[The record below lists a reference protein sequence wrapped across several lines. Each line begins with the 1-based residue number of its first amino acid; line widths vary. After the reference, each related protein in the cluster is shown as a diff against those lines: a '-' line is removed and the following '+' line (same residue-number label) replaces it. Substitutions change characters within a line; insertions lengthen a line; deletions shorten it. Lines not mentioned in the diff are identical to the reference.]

1 MQLFTSCGAVVCI
14 ALFSA
19 KLTGDEKYLFGLVE
33 SLWAVSWIAFGFWV
47 HARVI
52 AFAEVNVRAGSSV
65 RFFLLAIAATRIIH
79 ILTTEALDSSSSVPT
94 IAAWISF
101 SITICQIVI
110 EGIQR
115 YWQYTFVGS
124 LLSEQEVQ
132 RGVREPSREF
142 RSSFLARLTFSWID
156 PLLLKA
162 RSKPLEDE
170 DVWDLS
176 DIDKTAVV
184 VDHFKEFQLNSFI
197 FSQTIFREFTESPTF
212 LLQMESSTFFLN
224 RIIVFL
230 QSPKEDQTLSGGL
243 YLLAGLLLGQL
254 ITSTIS
260 GWVFYL
266 ARRNAINIR
275 STLVSEIYEKAL
287 RRSAGVKSDKKD
299 SEKAKSMFDKPDQK
313 ANIGKIVSL
322 MSSDAN
328 RLYNFAGFI
337 HRPLIDLPLSCI
349 ISISALLYLLGPS
362 AMAGLLVV
370 LISGPATGLISQRM
384 IKEQMAYSSAT
395 DHRTQVINEALQGI
409 RILKYFG
416 WEEEFVKRI
425 GKARENELSKAVRLW
440 IYFIGYIVI
449 AWGGSILVVFSSF
462 FCYTVIAGHSLDPAT
477 AFTSVTLLHQVGI
490 SLNVLPM
497 IGMQLMRAKV
507 SLDRIADFLKEEE
520 LEKYEDSSNGFNSNI
535 SNYMRKKART
545 ELSPSGGD
553 SEERAPLLS
562 SASASSCHVV
572 PILEDGENSVSLP
585 SDYVPPLAGFFKGT
599 FIYFGS
605 DDKKPEVDTSNQ
617 APKATRWGFRWWKK
631 RAATASEP
639 VVPSVQVGEDGI
651 FELRD
656 ITVRFHEGKLNVITG
671 PTGSGKSS
679 LLLSMLGG
687 KFSIAFAAQQAF
699 LLNAT
704 IRENILFGS
713 RYEESR
719 YRAVL
724 EACSLVRD
732 LQILEGGDLTEIGE
746 KGINL
751 SGARAAYSRAEII
764 LMDDCLSAVDAPT
777 AKHIVFNCILG
788 PLMKD
793 KTRILV
799 THAIGL
805 VLPHADYVV
814 VMKNGEVA
822 ASGRL
827 EELKELDA
835 IDFELKDFRQDRSRS
850 DKDNALSHGDPEE
863 AKVPSVVAE
872 KGTKIIEDEDKSTGS
887 VKLSVYVSYF
897 KASGGMIFFLIFL
910 LAFVCNT
917 VSDLWIKIWTD
928 ASRASLVSLDAG
940 NLFWFLRRSSWL
952 SRTFDWTLNDG
963 NAGVVA
969 SSEMWAS
976 FSIPLH
982 ASNYDENAIFYI
994 SVYAAISLLGL
1005 LASVL
1010 SRLWVLYGGL
1020 LASRNLHTKLTV
1032 AVFGAPMRFFEKTPL
1047 GRLLNRFTKDIATI
1061 DNDCMDNLDSFF
1073 KLIIQMAATVVLILY
1088 VAPVS
1093 ALIIPFVVFCLYLES
1108 SRELKRLESISN
1120 SPVYA
1125 QFSETLMGVST
1136 VRAYGTEKQFS
1147 ESMVEKVDANNRN
1160 SFYLWTANRWLN
1172 LRCEYLS
1179 AVMTSVVGLA
1189 IILSGLDPG
1198 WAGLTM
1204 IYVFEFTSNLTWLIR
1219 CHANMDMAMN
1229 AVERIEEYAA
1239 IEQEPPAVIAS
1250 GRPSADWP
1258 SKGRIEVQNLTLR
1271 YQDDL
1276 PNVLHGLTFTVLPAE
1291 KIGIVGRTGAGK
1303 SSLTLAFFR
1312 ILNNFGGSIVIDDVD
1327 ISKIGLQDLRSR
1339 LTIIPQ
1345 DPVLF
1350 EGTLRFNLDPLGTYT
1365 DDTIWDAVKAV
1376 GLLESMQ
1383 KGLSRSNSSAS
1394 LLDGEKGK
1402 GAATSSSSSAIGNAS
1417 DTAGDANPTVPKT
1430 GGGVNL
1436 TLESNVAESGNN
1448 FSQGQR
1454 QLICL
1459 ARAILRQTKVFFL
1472 DEATAS
1478 VDEATDSRIQKTI
1491 RTSFKDATVITI
1503 AHRLKTIADYDRV
1516 LVLERGK
1523 IEEFDAPINLINKKN
1538 GLFRKMCEESGDFQD
1553 IVKLASAARSQTGSA
1568 SAATALQ

>member
-1 MQLFTSCGAVVCI
+1 MISVVFGLLGSFAILGVGQAATPAADPARSQMNPRSAKLDRWMLILIAMQLFTSCGAVVCI

-572 PILEDGENSVSLP
+572 PILEDEENSVSLP

-656 ITVRFHEGKLNVITG
+656 ISVRFHEGKLNVITG

-679 LLLSMLGG
+679 LLLSMLGELKRVKG
-687 KFSIAFAAQQAF
+687 FCFLPDPRTNSGATVAFAAQQAF

-746 KGINL
+746 K
-751 SGARAAYSRAEII
+751 AEII

-917 VSDLWIKIWTD
+917 GVGFLSDLWIKIWTD

-1093 ALIIPFVVFCLYLES
+1093 ALIIPFVVFCYSWISSLYLES

-1147 ESMVEKVDANNRN
+1147 QSMVEKVDANNRN

-1402 GAATSSSSSAIGNAS
+1402 GAATSSSSSAFGNAS
-1417 DTAGDANPTVPKT
+1417 NTAGDANPTVPRT

-1436 TLESNVAESGNN
+1436 TLESNVA
-1448 FSQGQR
+1448 
-1454 QLICL
+1454 
-1459 ARAILRQTKVFFL
+1459 
-1472 DEATAS
+1472 D
-1478 VDEATDSRIQKTI
+1478 
-1491 RTSFKDATVITI
+1491 
-1503 AHRLKTIADYDRV
+1503 DRV